1 MLMIDAHWFH
11 VFVFNK
17 VGQIITA
24 VVMVVMKEARV
35 VGASCQWQI
44 EMNCQRLSWL
54 HWRSFWVIMPWALTA
69 VTSRI
74 NIETSMYI
82 NDNRENWCQITIRIS
97 WKWLTKLY
105 TTQCLFL
112 SWTYFDKL
120 ISFFVQNKNCINNC
134 VQEKL
139 GIGSRQE
146 NVID

>member
-1 MLMIDAHWFH
+1 MLIDFTYSYLIKLGKSSQQWWWLWWRRLGWL
-11 VFVFNK
+11 VL
-17 VGQIITA
+17 A
-24 VVMVVMKEARV
+24 VNGKYV
-35 VGASCQWQI
+35 